1 MKTDLTGPR
10 QTIAALVEDRPG
22 VLTRV
27 ASLFRRRGYNIES
40 LAVGSTDEIG
50 VSRMTIVV
58 EGTPVIGDQ
67 VAKQLDK
74 LIDVITAEVLEDGE
88 SVGRELA
95 LIKVMTKPEQRREIL
110 DIVEIF
116 RASVVD
122 LSAASVIIQIT
133 AANETIE
140 ALTDNLRPYGILELV
155 RTGGIALVRG
165 EGTTQMPHFEDE
177 ELRRFHQ
184 ESGRI
189 PSGCLL
195 YTSPSPRD

>member
-40 LAVGSTDEIG
+40 LAVGSTDEVG

-58 EGTPVIGDQ
+58 EGTPLIGDQ

-74 LIDVITAEVLEDGE
+74 LIDVITAEVLLDGE
-88 SVGRELA
+88 SIGRELA
-95 LIKVMTKPEQRREIL
+95 LIKVLAKPEQRREIL

-116 RASVVD
+116 RASIVD
-122 LSAASVIIQIT
+122 LSAASAIIQIT

-165 EGTTQMPHFEDE
+165 ERTTQMPHFEDE

-189 PSGCLL
+189 PSGDLPHL
-195 YTSPSPRD
+195 SD

>member
-1 MKTDLTGPR
+1 
-10 QTIAALVEDRPG
+10 
-22 VLTRV
+22 
-27 ASLFRRRGYNIES
+27 
-40 LAVGSTDEIG
+40 
-50 VSRMTIVV
+50 MTIVV

-189 PSGCLL
+189 PSGDLPHL
-195 YTSPSPRD
+195 SD

>member
-1 MKTDLTGPR
+1 MKVSRNGSR

-40 LAVGSTDEIG
+40 LAVGTTDEQG

-58 EGTPVIGDQ
+58 EGTSEVGDQ

-74 LIDVITAEVLEDGE
+74 LIDVINAAVLDSAESID
-88 SVGRELA
+88 RELA
-95 LIKVMTKPEQRREIL
+95 LIKVMARPDQRREIL
-110 DIVEIF
+110 DVVEIF

-122 LSAASVIIQIT
+122 LSVSSLIIQIT

-140 ALTDNLRPYGILELV
+140 ALTDNLRPYGILEMV
-155 RTGGIALVRG
+155 RTGAIALVRG
-165 EGTTQMPHFEDE
+165 EDTTQVVEFEDD
-177 ELRRFHQ
+177 ELRRFHMG
-184 ESGRI
+184 SGRI
-189 PSGCLL
+189 PTGQLPHLS
-195 YTSPSPRD
+195 D

>member
-40 LAVGSTDEIG
+40 LAVGSTDEVG

-58 EGTPVIGDQ
+58 EGTPLIGDQ

-74 LIDVITAEVLEDGE
+74 LIDVITAEVLEDGK
-88 SVGRELA
+88 SIGRELA

-110 DIVEIF
+110 DIVQIF
-116 RASVVD
+116 RASIVD

-165 EGTTQMPHFEDE
+165 ELTTQMPHFEDE

-189 PSGCLL
+189 PSGHLPHL
-195 YTSPSPRD
+195 SD

>member
-40 LAVGSTDEIG
+40 LAVGSTDEGG

-58 EGTPVIGDQ
+58 EGTPLIGDQ

-74 LIDVITAEVLEDGE
+74 LIDVITAEVLVDGE
-88 SVGRELA
+88 SIGRELA
-95 LIKVMTKPEQRREIL
+95 LIKVMTKPGQRREIL

-116 RASVVD
+116 RASIVD
-122 LSAASVIIQIT
+122 LSAASAIIQIT

-140 ALTDNLRPYGILELV
+140 ALTDSLRPYGILELV

-165 EGTTQMPHFEDE
+165 ERTTQMPHFEDE

-189 PSGCLL
+189 PSGDLPHL
-195 YTSPSPRD
+195 SD

>member
-88 SVGRELA
+88 SIGRELA

-189 PSGCLL
+189 PSGDLPHL
-195 YTSPSPRD
+195 SD

>member
-1 MKTDLTGPR
+1 MKTDLTGPL

-58 EGTPVIGDQ
+58 EGTPLIGDQ

-189 PSGCLL
+189 PSGDLPHL
-195 YTSPSPRD
+195 SD

>member
-40 LAVGSTDEIG
+40 LAVGSTDEAG

-58 EGTPVIGDQ
+58 EGTPLIGDQ

-74 LIDVITAEVLEDGE
+74 LIDVITAEVLVDGD
-88 SVGRELA
+88 SIGRELA
-95 LIKVMTKPEQRREIL
+95 LIKVMTKPGQRREIL

-116 RASVVD
+116 RASIVD
-122 LSAASVIIQIT
+122 LSAASAIIQIT

-165 EGTTQMPHFEDE
+165 ERTTQMPHFEDE

-189 PSGCLL
+189 PSGDLPHL
-195 YTSPSPRD
+195 SD

>member
-40 LAVGSTDEIG
+40 LAVGSTDEVG

-58 EGTPVIGDQ
+58 EGTPLIGDQ

-74 LIDVITAEVLEDGE
+74 LIDVIAAEVLEDGE
-88 SVGRELA
+88 SIGRELA

-110 DIVEIF
+110 DIVQIF
-116 RASVVD
+116 RASIVD

-165 EGTTQMPHFEDE
+165 ERTTQMPHFEDE

-189 PSGCLL
+189 PSGDLPHL
-195 YTSPSPRD
+195 SD

>member
-1 MKTDLTGPR
+1 MKTDLTGSR

-40 LAVGSTDEIG
+40 LAVGSTDEVG

-58 EGTPVIGDQ
+58 EGTPLIGDQ

-74 LIDVITAEVLEDGE
+74 LIDVITAEVLEDDE
-88 SVGRELA
+88 SIGRELA

-110 DIVEIF
+110 DIVQIF
-116 RASVVD
+116 RASIVD

-165 EGTTQMPHFEDE
+165 ERTTQMPHFEDE

-189 PSGCLL
+189 PSGDLPHL
-195 YTSPSPRD
+195 SD

>member
-40 LAVGSTDEIG
+40 LAVGSTDEAG

-58 EGTPVIGDQ
+58 EGTPLIGDQ

-74 LIDVITAEVLEDGE
+74 LIDVITAEVLVDGD
-88 SVGRELA
+88 SIGRELA
-95 LIKVMTKPEQRREIL
+95 LIKVMTKPGQRREIL

-116 RASVVD
+116 RASIVD
-122 LSAASVIIQIT
+122 LSAASAIIQIT

-140 ALTDNLRPYGILELV
+140 ALTDSLRPYGILELV

-165 EGTTQMPHFEDE
+165 ERTTQMPHFEDE

-189 PSGCLL
+189 PSGDLPHL
-195 YTSPSPRD
+195 SD

>member
-40 LAVGSTDEIG
+40 LAVGSTDEVG

-58 EGTPVIGDQ
+58 EGTPLIGDQ

-88 SVGRELA
+88 SIGRELA

-110 DIVEIF
+110 DIVQIF
-116 RASVVD
+116 RASIVD

-165 EGTTQMPHFEDE
+165 ERTTQMPHFEDE

-189 PSGCLL
+189 PSGDLPHL
-195 YTSPSPRD
+195 SD

>member
-40 LAVGSTDEIG
+40 LAVGSTDEAG

-58 EGTPVIGDQ
+58 EGTPLIGDQ

-74 LIDVITAEVLEDGE
+74 LIDVITAEVLVDGD
-88 SVGRELA
+88 SIGRELA
-95 LIKVMTKPEQRREIL
+95 LIKVMTKPGQRREIL

-116 RASVVD
+116 RASIVD

-165 EGTTQMPHFEDE
+165 ERTTQMPHFEDE

-189 PSGCLL
+189 PSGDLPHL
-195 YTSPSPRD
+195 SD

>member
-40 LAVGSTDEIG
+40 LAVGSTDEVG

-58 EGTPVIGDQ
+58 EGTPLIGDQ

-74 LIDVITAEVLEDGE
+74 LIDVITAEVLEDGK
-88 SVGRELA
+88 SIGRELA
-95 LIKVMTKPEQRREIL
+95 LIKVMTKPEQRREVL
-110 DIVEIF
+110 DIVQIF
-116 RASVVD
+116 RASIVD

-165 EGTTQMPHFEDE
+165 ELTTQMPHFEDE

-189 PSGCLL
+189 PSGDLPHL
-195 YTSPSPRD
+195 SD

>member
-1 MKTDLTGPR
+1 MKTDLTGPL

-58 EGTPVIGDQ
+58 EGTPLIGDQ

-95 LIKVMTKPEQRREIL
+95 LIKVMTKPEQRR
-110 DIVEIF
+110 
-116 RASVVD
+116 
-122 LSAASVIIQIT
+122 
-133 AANETIE
+133 
-140 ALTDNLRPYGILELV
+140 
-155 RTGGIALVRG
+155 
-165 EGTTQMPHFEDE
+165 
-177 ELRRFHQ
+177 
-184 ESGRI
+184 
-189 PSGCLL
+189 
-195 YTSPSPRD
+195 

>member
-40 LAVGSTDEIG
+40 LAVGSTDEVG

-58 EGTPVIGDQ
+58 EGTPLIGDQ

-74 LIDVITAEVLEDGE
+74 LIDVITAEVLVDGE
-88 SVGRELA
+88 SIGRELA
-95 LIKVMTKPEQRREIL
+95 LIKVMTKPGQRREIL

-116 RASVVD
+116 RASIVD
-122 LSAASVIIQIT
+122 LSAASAIIQIT

-140 ALTDNLRPYGILELV
+140 ALTDSLRPYGILELV

-165 EGTTQMPHFEDE
+165 ERTTQMPHFEDE

-189 PSGCLL
+189 PSGDLPHL
-195 YTSPSPRD
+195 SD

>member
-1 MKTDLTGPR
+1 MKTNLTGPR

-40 LAVGSTDEIG
+40 LAVGSTNEAG

-58 EGTPVIGDQ
+58 EGTPLIGDQ

-74 LIDVITAEVLEDGE
+74 LIDVITTEVLVDGD
-88 SVGRELA
+88 SIGRELA
-95 LIKVMTKPEQRREIL
+95 LIKVMAKPGQRREIL

-116 RASVVD
+116 RASIVD
-122 LSAASVIIQIT
+122 LSAASAIIQIT

-165 EGTTQMPHFEDE
+165 ERTTQMPHFEDE

-189 PSGCLL
+189 PSGDLPHL
-195 YTSPSPRD
+195 SD

>member
-40 LAVGSTDEIG
+40 LAVGSTDEVG

-58 EGTPVIGDQ
+58 EGTPLIGDQ

-74 LIDVITAEVLEDGE
+74 LIDVITAEVLEDGK
-88 SVGRELA
+88 SIGRELA

-110 DIVEIF
+110 DIVQIF
-116 RASVVD
+116 RASIVD

-165 EGTTQMPHFEDE
+165 ELTTQMPHFEDE

-189 PSGCLL
+189 PSGDLPHL
-195 YTSPSPRD
+195 SD

>member
-40 LAVGSTDEIG
+40 LAVGSTDEVG

-58 EGTPVIGDQ
+58 EGTPLIGDQ

-74 LIDVITAEVLEDGE
+74 LIDVITAEVLLDGE
-88 SVGRELA
+88 SIGRELA
-95 LIKVMTKPEQRREIL
+95 LIKVLAKPEQRREIF

-116 RASVVD
+116 RASIVD
-122 LSAASVIIQIT
+122 LSAASAIIQIT

-165 EGTTQMPHFEDE
+165 ERTTQMPHFEDE

-189 PSGCLL
+189 PSGDLPHL
-195 YTSPSPRD
+195 SD

>member
-1 MKTDLTGPR
+1 MKVSRNGSR

-40 LAVGSTDEIG
+40 LAVGTTDEQG

-58 EGTPVIGDQ
+58 EGTSEVGDQ

-74 LIDVITAEVLEDGE
+74 LIDVINAAVLDSSE
-88 SVGRELA
+88 SIDRELA
-95 LIKVMTKPEQRREIL
+95 LIKVMARPDQRREIL
-110 DIVEIF
+110 DVVEIF

-122 LSAASVIIQIT
+122 LSISSLIIQIT

-140 ALTDNLRPYGILELV
+140 ALTDNLRPYGILEMV
-155 RTGGIALVRG
+155 RTGAIALVRG
-165 EGTTQMPHFEDE
+165 EDTTQVVEFEDD
-177 ELRRFHQ
+177 ELRRFHR

-189 PSGCLL
+189 PTGQLPHLS
-195 YTSPSPRD
+195 D

>member
-40 LAVGSTDEIG
+40 LAVGSTDEVG

-58 EGTPVIGDQ
+58 EGTPLIGDQ

-88 SVGRELA
+88 SIGRELA

-110 DIVEIF
+110 DIVQIF
-116 RASVVD
+116 RASIVD
-122 LSAASVIIQIT
+122 LSAASAIIQIT

-165 EGTTQMPHFEDE
+165 ERTTQMPHFEDE

-189 PSGCLL
+189 PSGDLPHL
-195 YTSPSPRD
+195 SD

>member
-40 LAVGSTDEIG
+40 LAVGSTDEVG

-58 EGTPVIGDQ
+58 EGTPLIGDQ

-74 LIDVITAEVLEDGE
+74 LIDVITAEVLEDGK
-88 SVGRELA
+88 SIGRELA

-110 DIVEIF
+110 DIVQIF
-116 RASVVD
+116 RASIVD

-165 EGTTQMPHFEDE
+165 ERTTQMPHFEDE

-189 PSGCLL
+189 PSGDLPHL
-195 YTSPSPRD
+195 SD

>member
-40 LAVGSTDEIG
+40 LAVGSTDEVG

-58 EGTPVIGDQ
+58 EGTPLIGDQ

-74 LIDVITAEVLEDGE
+74 LIDVITAEVLEDDE
-88 SVGRELA
+88 SIGRELA

-110 DIVEIF
+110 DIVQIF
-116 RASVVD
+116 RASIVD

-165 EGTTQMPHFEDE
+165 ERTTQMPHFEDE

-189 PSGCLL
+189 PSGDLPHL
-195 YTSPSPRD
+195 SD

>member
-1 MKTDLTGPR
+1 MKTNLTGPR

-40 LAVGSTDEIG
+40 LAVGSTNEAG

-58 EGTPVIGDQ
+58 EGTPLIGDQ

-74 LIDVITAEVLEDGE
+74 LIDVITTEVLVDGD
-88 SVGRELA
+88 SIGRELA
-95 LIKVMTKPEQRREIL
+95 LIKVMAKPEQRREIL

-116 RASVVD
+116 RASIVD
-122 LSAASVIIQIT
+122 LSAASAIIQIT

-165 EGTTQMPHFEDE
+165 ERTTQMPHFEDE

-189 PSGCLL
+189 PSGDLPHL
-195 YTSPSPRD
+195 SD